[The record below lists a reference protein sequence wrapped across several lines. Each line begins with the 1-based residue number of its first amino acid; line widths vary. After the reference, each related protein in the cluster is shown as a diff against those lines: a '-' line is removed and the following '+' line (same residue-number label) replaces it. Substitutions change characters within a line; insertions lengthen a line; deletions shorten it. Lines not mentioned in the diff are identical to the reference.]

1 MIGLRVKLFKE
12 CRMKVPDGNG
22 GWEWR
27 DFREDELHR
36 PYISPTSTQASIDDS
51 SSNLLYEGTPTMPR
65 KGRLLS
71 AIELP
76 IEYAKFAGV
85 GSRVSIPKFIM
96 LDMKADETSA
106 FEVLARGWVD
116 SVEPIATKGP
126 LVNTL
131 IRWHVDYWHTITA
144 LEFSA
149 RLSPSYDSRG
159 LSFGRGTFKR
169 GPAGMARP
177 DPSAPRMWLYD
188 SDTILRDYSTTLA
201 KRYAIILWTET
212 FTDSSD
218 PPVSVTGICSG
229 YWELGE
235 TYTSS
240 GTTYQAPTV
249 RDIYGGILEEMLGL
263 PASSIIGVWFSPIA
277 YGDGTS
283 TIKTNDYKRPYSSAT
298 YHSFMH
304 TYGYLTPSST
314 TPVTVTI
321 SNTAVCTT
329 DTVKYLVTD
338 PKGTVYATLP
348 WGIQFTACRMTLD
361 VGTTGAW
368 LVLRFLEDPNENM
381 PLQEGREVQIP
392 LIAAPITSNAMSD
405 YVSSGQQ
412 DYDRQSAI
420 LQQEYNRKSGIANA
434 MQSAGSGAIGGALV
448 GKAPGAIAG
457 ALIGGG
463 MGILQA
469 QINYQLGTE
478 FDRKS
483 QQLLDQLTSNQ
494 IGSVLTR
501 SGGPMW
507 YQSAHGGGY
516 WRLVK
521 MVRDPL
527 SKGELETEQ
536 AEKGCV
542 CDTYTTNCTTVIQS
556 GGPMRIEGLE
566 VKGDLSKEART
577 YIQQMFARGV
587 HLDLIY

>member
-71 AIELP
+71 EIELP

-177 DPSAPRMWLYD
+177 DPGAPRKWVYKSASRIKDIAQNNLGGD
-188 SDTILRDYSTTLA
+188 WAIFLVSSSNSGWNNNTIKFFPINGSISGSGLCPEIQDIMNGN
-201 KRYAIILWTET
+201 IITMMGT
-212 FTDSSD
+212 SSD
-218 PPVSVTGICSG
+218 K
-229 YWELGE
+229 
-235 TYTSS
+235 
-240 GTTYQAPTV
+240 
-249 RDIYGGILEEMLGL
+249 
-263 PASSIIGVWFSPIA
+263 IIGAWFSAVAPYNPPNANIEHNSQ
-277 YGDGTS
+277 S
-283 TIKTNDYKRPYSSAT
+283 TRFWYSAT
-298 YHSFMH
+298 YTGTSDF
-304 TYGYLTPSST
+304 TFYGNMPGDVTADDSTRVQLTDMLGNP
-314 TPVTVTI
+314 I
-321 SNTAVCTT
+321 
-329 DTVKYLVTD
+329 Y
-338 PKGTVYATLP
+338 TLP
-348 WGIQFTACRMTLD
+348 WGMTFNCLKLQVD
-361 VGTTGAW
+361 IGANGSQLIVG
-368 LVLRFLEDPNENM
+368 FINYDPTDPLSPFNEK
-381 PLQEGREVQIP
+381 PETEGRTAIVPLPAIP
-392 LIAAPITSNAMSD
+392 LFSNAMSD
-405 YVSSGQQ
+405 YVYSGQREFDIDNAKMQ
-412 DYDRQSAI
+412 REQAVW
-420 LQQEYNRKSGIANA
+420 SGVANL
-434 MQSAGSGAIGGALV
+434 GSSVIGGAV
-448 GKAPGAIAG
+448 AGSVAAPGAGTIAG
-457 ALIGGG
+457 AVAGFASGTIGVGANAVISTHYDIKSQEMTDKLVSNQAGGVVQYGGG
-463 MGILQA
+463 DYSYRAPFGAAVLITQA
-469 QINYQLGTE
+469 
-478 FDRKS
+478 
-483 QQLLDQLTSNQ
+483 
-494 IGSVLTR
+494 
-501 SGGPMW
+501 
-507 YQSAHGGGY
+507 
-516 WRLVK
+516 
-521 MVRDPL
+521 DPL
-527 SKGELETEQ
+527 SKGVLAAEQ
-536 AEKGCV
+536 SEMGYV
-542 CDTYTTNCTTVIQS
+542 TDVFTTNCTTVIQS